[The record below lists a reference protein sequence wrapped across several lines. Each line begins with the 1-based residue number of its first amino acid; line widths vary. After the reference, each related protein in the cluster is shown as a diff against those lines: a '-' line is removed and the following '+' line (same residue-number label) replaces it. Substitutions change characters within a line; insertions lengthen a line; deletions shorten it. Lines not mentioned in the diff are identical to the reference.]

1 MMGDILCYCSRLF
14 FILQGES
21 ANLSV
26 FRLRNRKNC
35 GILWFLKTNCEKS
48 SAMKRVFVCLT
59 AAALAVSLS
68 GCGSAAGQ
76 EQSAAS
82 EIFAM
87 DTVMKLTARGEN
99 GEAAVSA
106 AVSAIQS
113 LDRALDRT
121 APSSQVSAINAGAGT
136 AVEAGGQVLSLVC
149 AALEYGTA
157 TGGAFDITVAPVMDA
172 WGFTSEEKQVPP
184 QEVLDRLL
192 PLVDSG
198 LVTVDGETVALAEG
212 QAMDL
217 GGIAKGYAS
226 DCAEEALRQAGAA
239 DGVIW
244 LGGNVYVQGSSPDG
258 DPWQIGIQDPR
269 GDDSFALLR
278 LTDAYAITSGG
289 YQRYFEQDG
298 RIYHHIIDPATGYPA
313 DSGLL
318 SVTVVAD
325 ANGPGR
331 SPDGY
336 CLPGSGT
343 MCDAFSTALF
353 VMGEERA
360 VRFWKNGGYDFD
372 MVLVTDDGRVLI
384 TDGLAE
390 NFEGNEAL
398 DYTYEVI
405 R

>member
-1 MMGDILCYCSRLF
+1 
-14 FILQGES
+14 
-21 ANLSV
+21 
-26 FRLRNRKNC
+26 
-35 GILWFLKTNCEKS
+35 
-48 SAMKRVFVCLT
+48 MKRVFFCL
-59 AAALAVSLS
+59 AILALTVSLS
-68 GCGSAAGQ
+68 GCGAGSNPTSGGGDQ
-76 EQSAAS
+76 NATA

-87 DTVMKLTARGEN
+87 DTVMKLTACGEG
-99 GEAAVSA
+99 GEEAVIAAT
-106 AVSAIQS
+106 SAIQK

-121 APSSQVSAINAGAGT
+121 DPNSEVSAINAEAGT
-136 AVEAGGQVLSLVC
+136 AVAVSNQVLSLVR
-149 AALEYGTA
+149 AALEYGSA

-172 WGFTSEEKQVPP
+172 WGFTSEEKQVPS
-184 QEVLDRLL
+184 QETLHQLL

-198 LVTVDGETVALAEG
+198 LLSAGGGTVTLAEG

-226 DCAEEALRQAGAA
+226 DCAEEALRQAGVA

-258 DPWQIGIQDPR
+258 DPWQIGIQDPL
-269 GDDSFALLR
+269 GDDSFALLQ

-298 RIYHHIIDPATGYPA
+298 KTYHHIIDPATGYPA
-313 DSGLL
+313 DSGLI

-325 ANGPGR
+325 ANGPDR

-353 VMGEERA
+353 VMGEA
-360 VRFWKNGGYDFD
+360 LAIDFWRNGGYAFD
-372 MVLVTDDGRVLI
+372 MVLVTDDGRVLV
-384 TDGLAE
+384 TGGLAG
-390 NFEGNEAL
+390 NFQGNEAL

>member
-1 MMGDILCYCSRLF
+1 
-14 FILQGES
+14 
-21 ANLSV
+21 
-26 FRLRNRKNC
+26 
-35 GILWFLKTNCEKS
+35 
-48 SAMKRVFVCLT
+48 MKRVFSCL
-59 AAALAVSLS
+59 AVLALTVSLS
-68 GCGSAAGQ
+68 GCGAGGGAQ
-76 EQSAAS
+76 DATA

-87 DTVMKLTARGEN
+87 DTVMQLTAYGE
-99 GEAAVSA
+99 GGQEAVSA
-106 AVSAIQS
+106 AASAIQK

-121 APSSQVSAINAGAGT
+121 DSNSEVSAVNAGAGT
-136 AVEAGGQVLSLVC
+136 AVAVSSQVLSLMRG
-149 AALEYGTA
+149 ALEYGAA

-172 WGFTSEEKQVPP
+172 WGFTSEEKQVPS
-184 QEVLDRLL
+184 QETLQQLL

-198 LVTVDGETVALAEG
+198 LISADGGTVALAEG

-226 DCAEEALRQAGAA
+226 DCAEEALRQAGVA

-258 DPWQIGIQDPR
+258 DPWQIGIQDPQ
-269 GDDSFALLR
+269 GDGSFALLR

-298 RIYHHIIDPATGYPA
+298 KTYHHIIDPATGYPA
-313 DSGLL
+313 EGGLL

-331 SPDGY
+331 SPEGY
-336 CLPGSGT
+336 CLPGHGA

-360 VRFWKNGGYDFD
+360 IDFWRNGGYDFD
-372 MVLVTDDGRVLI
+372 MVLVTGDGRVLV
-384 TDGLAE
+384 TGGLSE